1 MFSIWISNRNY
12 GMMLDPPR
20 GMRLIGQLL
29 SEVLRHAKLCE
40 RYIAL
45 LTTPCGGSKRT
56 ESGLT
61 MQHVIVL
68 NHLEL
73 FGMMVGRS

>member
-20 GMRLIGQLL
+20 GMRLIGQFL

-40 RYIAL
+40 RDIAL
-45 LTTPCGGSKRT
+45 LTIRLDLRHTRRGIEYSILRIRFA
-56 ESGLT
+56 L
-61 MQHVIVL
+61 V
-68 NHLEL
+68 N
-73 FGMMVGRS
+73 F